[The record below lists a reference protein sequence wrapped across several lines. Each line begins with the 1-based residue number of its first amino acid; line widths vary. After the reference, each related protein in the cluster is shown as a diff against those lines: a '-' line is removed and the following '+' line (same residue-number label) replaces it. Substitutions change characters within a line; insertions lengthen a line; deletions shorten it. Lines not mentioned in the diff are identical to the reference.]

1 MRTLEK
7 RIVLITGANGGL
19 GRALVESFAQSGAIV
34 IAHAR
39 KETESFLRFIN
50 DVCIKYNTEIYTT
63 FFDFTD
69 KEMISLEMKN
79 LLRKVQRIDVLVNN
93 AGMVG
98 SNKLFFMTKLSEMQ
112 EIFDI
117 NFFAP
122 MQITQMVGR
131 SMIKQKS
138 GTIIN
143 ITSVAALDGDPGQLE
158 YSCSKAA
165 LACATKKLA
174 IDLGAYGI
182 RVNAVAPALTD
193 TKMLDE
199 MSDDTEKKMI
209 SRSIIGRKSSPEEV
223 ASVVLFLASDD
234 SSFVTG
240 QILRVDGGVRVMVN
254 EK

>member
-1 MRTLEK
+1 
-7 RIVLITGANGGL
+7 
-19 GRALVESFAQSGAIV
+19 
-34 IAHAR
+34 
-39 KETESFLRFIN
+39 
-50 DVCIKYNTEIYTT
+50 
-63 FFDFTD
+63 
-69 KEMISLEMKN
+69 MISLEMKN